1 MRLAAPRPFD
11 VTLAATGVTVVS
23 HWAVPDPDRQR
34 EVADALFAAWEAGP
48 LPDGLL
54 SADTFTSTTEKPQ
67 GEEKLNTEDSA
78 VVVVSQ
84 WRTAEDYER
93 FAATA
98 PQPPDFPG
106 VQRPEP
112 VVHRLYRGTFRRDLP
127 TSVPTQ
133 EPAGGADA
141 EPGCIFIAE
150 FEMAD
155 TESAQLWSDAVYD
168 ALEEAVVQKGCC
180 PAGSPATT
188 SSAWKGGGC
197 SSTPSGRRPPRTR
210 SSWRAT
216 CGRMCCAGP
225 GACRRSKARW
235 ASGTCTTRG
244 CGRADGRRT
253 RKDHT

>member
-11 VTLAATGVTVVS
+11 VTLAPSGVTVVS
-23 HWAVPDPDRQR
+23 HWAVPDPARQR
-34 EVADALFAAWEAGP
+34 EVADTVFAAWEAGP

-54 SADTFTSTTEKPQ
+54 SADTFVSTTEKPQ
-67 GEEKLNTEDSA
+67 GEEKLSTEDSA

-84 WRTAEDYER
+84 WRAAEDYER
-93 FAATA
+93 FAAAA
-98 PQPPDFPG
+98 PEPPDIADVP
-106 VQRPEP
+106 RPEP

-168 ALEEAVVQKGCC
+168 AMEEAVVRKGAL
-180 PAGSPATT
+180 PGWI
-188 SSAWKGGGC
+188 SSHHFL
-197 SSTPSGRRPPRTR
+197 SLEGRRVFQY
-210 SSWRAT
+210 AQ
-216 CGRMCCAGP
+216 
-225 GACRRSKARW
+225 W
-235 ASGTCTTRG
+235 ASAAAHEEFLESDLRQDVLRRAGGLSKVKSALGQRYVHHAGLRRG
-244 CGRADGRRT
+244 
-253 RKDHT
+253 